1 MTNRESG
8 VGATGARP
16 HDMGS
21 FVATSTAL
29 LERRRYVPPMPD
41 LSQQNLHGRTALV
54 TGAARGLGRAYAH
67 ALAAHGADVAVLDI
81 DLASFMQF
89 AGEQAAMTA
98 ASTAE
103 EIRAMGR
110 RSIEIACDTTDAA
123 AVRAAVD
130 DIVEQWGRLDIVVC
144 NAGGGSGR
152 PSQSRPS
159 IMDLAEFDVVLRRN
173 LHSTVHTC
181 QAVAPIMR
189 SQSYGKIITVAS
201 RAGLEPI
208 SDGGYAHYGTAKA
221 AVVMY
226 SKYLAQ
232 ELGPEGITVSCIA
245 PGSIATGR
253 LAPLFE
259 RAGDA
264 LVDRIALR
272 RVGTPQDCAGVVA
285 FLAGPASDYLTGA
298 VIPVDGGASR

>member
-1 MTNRESG
+1 MS
-8 VGATGARP
+8 
-16 HDMGS
+16 DM
-21 FVATSTAL
+21 
-29 LERRRYVPPMPD
+29 
-41 LSQQNLHGRTALV
+41 SQQDLRGRTALV

-98 ASTAE
+98 PSTAE
-103 EIRAMGR
+103 EIRAMGA
-110 RSIEIACDTTDAA
+110 RSIEIACDTTDAS

-159 IMDLAEFDVVLRRN
+159 IMDLDEFDVVLRRN

-189 SQSYGKIITVAS
+189 SQGYGKIITVAS

-226 SKYLAQ
+226 SRYLAQ
-232 ELGPEGITVSCIA
+232 ELGPEGITVNCIA